1 MNRNINAG
9 SSPKHRRKK
18 RTSITILKFL
28 FILMLLAGV
37 LLCLPVFPIIQG
49 GYQRT
54 KKHPAGNGYECSA
67 G

>member
-9 SSPKHRRKK
+9 SSPETPAKEKDEYYHFKVPFHSYVTRWCIIM
-18 RTSITILKFL
+18 S
-28 FILMLLAGV
+28 AGV
-37 LLCLPVFPIIQG
+37 PIIQG